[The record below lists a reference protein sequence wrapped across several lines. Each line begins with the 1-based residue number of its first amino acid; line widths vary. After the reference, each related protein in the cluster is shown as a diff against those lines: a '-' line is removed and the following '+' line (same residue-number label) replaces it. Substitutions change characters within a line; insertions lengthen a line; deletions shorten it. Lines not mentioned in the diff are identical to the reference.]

1 MAGFFTV
8 RTGKLASDEE
18 PFFSSTSQRQTE
30 EIDLWDLG
38 FMFAISEIP
47 KEIGTVQA
55 QKISWSPNSNEK
67 AYSEPITL
75 TNCATMQKEESNNAA
90 FEISQS
96 FKNRRPEVQFLCPVD
111 LDSLHLQGNI
121 NSAESFQYVKLSV

>member
-1 MAGFFTV
+1 
-8 RTGKLASDEE
+8 
-18 PFFSSTSQRQTE
+18 
-30 EIDLWDLG
+30 
-38 FMFAISEIP
+38 MFAISEIP

-75 TNCATMQKEESNNAA
+75 TDCATMQKEASNNAA

-121 NSAESFQYVKLSV
+121 NSAESFQYVKLSVEPCESTANLNGDEEPVVCAPKSDIARQKINIVTLQA